1 MRICWLNVSNGMD
14 VNKRKNRHYRL
25 RIFIYRFNIEANGEI
40 GGLGSNGKRVR
51 AHHRRGVVV
60 APNHLERT
68 DGLPVPPFIEV
79 KYSHGNIGWHRYS
92 VL

>member
-40 GGLGSNGKRVR
+40 KLFNLSTGQRSFVLKNRIHSGTTHYHVPRM
-51 AHHRRGVVV
+51 
-60 APNHLERT
+60 RT
-68 DGLPVPPFIEV
+68 
-79 KYSHGNIGWHRYS
+79 
-92 VL
+92 